1 MQDQILITVLLTLLI
16 FLFIFGK
23 FRFDAVSLVILSLF
37 VLFGFISPSDAFS
50 GFSHP
55 AVITVALVLLISKG
69 LEKSGLISF
78 IGLKDNSDAL
88 RLLDVKIANRSQF
101 FPDNF
106 L

>member
-1 MQDQILITVLLTLLI
+1 MPEKHAGEGPNFRFGYFCLYSCAHGMKCGDEI
-16 FLFIFGK
+16 FIFIMLHYERTYRGTHQ
-23 FRFDAVSLVILSLF
+23 RYS
-37 VLFGFISPSDAFS
+37 
-50 GFSHP
+50 
-55 AVITVALVLLISKG
+55 
-69 LEKSGLISF
+69 ISF